1 MINYVQPGNAIT
13 VTMPYAANAGAGV
26 QVGAALFG
34 VAQNTYSSGATG
46 VIVREGVFSGLAKAT
61 GVAFAAG
68 DRLFWDNSAKNLN
81 KTSTGNLSIGIA
93 ITAAATGDTVSGDV
107 LIESVTPAG
116 T

>member
-1 MINYVQPGNAIT
+1 M
-13 VTMPYAANAGAGV
+13 
-26 QVGAALFG
+26 
-34 VAQNTYSSGATG
+34 
-46 VIVREGVFSGLAKAT
+46 REGIFSGLAKAT

-81 KTSTGNLSIGIA
+81 KTSTGNLAVGIA
-93 ITAAATGDTVSGDV
+93 ITASATGDTAAGEV